1 MHHLHRSLNQCFVSR
16 VSKATSIQI
25 REKKSKANTEVA
37 SDRSDDLWFI
47 KPFTSGARSSQKHLF
62 LTTPKRINASF
73 LVFLQEAAFQAEAV
87 VTSVGVVAKLCHDH
101 ALCTRQSFDQ
111 PFS

>member
-1 MHHLHRSLNQCFVSR
+1 MVHKAVHQRS
-16 VSKATSIQI
+16 TI
-25 REKKSKANTEVA
+25 KSKRLV
-37 SDRSDDLWFI
+37 SDY
-47 KPFTSGARSSQKHLF
+47 T
-62 LTTPKRINASF
+62 KRTNASF
-73 LVFLQEAAFQAEAV
+73 LVFLQEAFQAEIV